1 VASPTFQIPG
11 PRPSDT
17 KLGPVVLVP
26 GFGGD
31 DSMLLSLADRL
42 HRAGRTTVLLAI
54 PNDATGDLRGQ
65 ADLLSAKVRALLNAG
80 APSVDLVG
88 YSAGGIVVGLFVA
101 AHPQDVRRIV
111 TLGAPLH
118 GTRLAQFAAGLAPA
132 TCPIACQQMV
142 PGTSVLSSLDAAV
155 PARTGVPWLSM
166 WTTHDEVVLPADSAR
181 FDGAVNIAL
190 QSVCADDTIDHI
202 SLPADPLV
210 AALTLRGLST
220 TAVAIPTPSDCTA
233 LRAEGA

>member
-1 VASPTFQIPG
+1 
-11 PRPSDT
+11 
-17 KLGPVVLVP
+17 
-26 GFGGD
+26 
-31 DSMLLSLADRL
+31 
-42 HRAGRTTVLLAI
+42 
-54 PNDATGDLRGQ
+54 
-65 ADLLSAKVRALLNAG
+65 
-80 APSVDLVG
+80 
-88 YSAGGIVVGLFVA
+88 
-101 AHPQDVRRIV
+101 
-111 TLGAPLH
+111 LGAPLH

>member
-1 VASPTFQIPG
+1 
-11 PRPSDT
+11 
-17 KLGPVVLVP
+17 VVLVP

-31 DSMLLSLADRL
+31 DSMLVSLANRL

-65 ADLLSAKVRALLNAG
+65 ADLLGAKVRALLKAG

-111 TLGAPLH
+111 TLGSPFH
-118 GTRLAQFAAGLAPA
+118 GTRLAQVAMAVAPA
-132 TCPIACQQMV
+132 TCPTACQQMV
-142 PGTSVLSSLDAAV
+142 PGTSILSSLDAAV
-155 PARTGVPWLSM
+155 PARTGVQWLSM
-166 WTTHDEVVLPADSAR
+166 WTTHDEVVIPADSAR
-181 FDGAVNIAL
+181 FDGALNISL

-202 SLPADPLV
+202 ALPADPLV

-220 TAVAIPTPSDCTA
+220 TAVAIPTRGDCTA
-233 LRAEGA
+233 LRADGA

>member
-1 VASPTFQIPG
+1 M
-11 PRPSDT
+11 
-17 KLGPVVLVP
+17 LVP

-65 ADLLSAKVRALLNAG
+65 ADLLGAKVRALLKAG

-111 TLGAPLH
+111 TLGSPLH

-142 PGTSVLSSLDAAV
+142 PGTSVLLSLDAAV

-181 FDGAVNIAL
+181 FDGAVNIAAAKC
-190 QSVCADDTIDHI
+190 VRRRHHR
-202 SLPADPLV
+202 PHLV
-210 AALTLRGLST
+210 AGRPTCRRTHVARPQHDSGHYPHTERVRG
-220 TAVAIPTPSDCTA
+220 TA
-233 LRAEGA
+233 R